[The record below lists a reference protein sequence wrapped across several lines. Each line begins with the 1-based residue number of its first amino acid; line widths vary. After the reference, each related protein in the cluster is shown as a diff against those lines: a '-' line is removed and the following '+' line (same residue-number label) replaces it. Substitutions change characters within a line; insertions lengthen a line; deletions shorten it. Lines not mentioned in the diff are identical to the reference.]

1 MMHDDVRATRCLIG
15 ARVDVNA
22 GFEATDE
29 YEPNVLQYFNGEV
42 RFGRRFS
49 PLVVIALYEY
59 SILHAN
65 ALLDA
70 GACPDA
76 RRPCRVPPLLPALDM
91 FNLELVRCLVAAGAS
106 VNVYHRRVVGNMSLI
121 VCLRFWRGLD
131 LMLRCGAEPES
142 LFGRPRPQLATLE
155 PDSSD
160 DDDCVDGT
168 LVTPIPFWRIV
179 AEAMTRRAVT
189 LGQVLHLLLQFTASV
204 SLEERLAGYVSSAYE
219 WQHLKA
225 IAG

>member
-1 MMHDDVRATRCLIG
+1 
-15 ARVDVNA
+15 
-22 GFEATDE
+22 
-29 YEPNVLQYFNGEV
+29 
-42 RFGRRFS
+42 
-49 PLVVIALYEY
+49 
-59 SILHAN
+59 
-65 ALLDA
+65 
-70 GACPDA
+70 
-76 RRPCRVPPLLPALDM
+76 
-91 FNLELVRCLVAAGAS
+91 LVRCLVAAGAS

-155 PDSSD
+155 PDWSD